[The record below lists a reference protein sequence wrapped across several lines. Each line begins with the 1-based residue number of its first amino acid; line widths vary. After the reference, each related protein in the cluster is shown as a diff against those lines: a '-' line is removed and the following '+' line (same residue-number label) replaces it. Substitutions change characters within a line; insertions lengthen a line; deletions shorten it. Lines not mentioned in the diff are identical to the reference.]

1 MAKPRKGFHPNKVK
15 GRPISKNESF
25 MIFKYRRDQKAL
37 ARFKRLSKL
46 ETTQATDSVGKAV
59 SSTKNFEETNDSFEE
74 SLVNPFHLVTHS
86 GEVTH
91 SPKDSTSGRQ
101 SSRKEPYD
109 GRDHDLG
116 AESER
121 PIGRMSR
128 YYKIVQQHANEKDK
142 LLKASEEK
150 AKLRAEMEASKLV
163 AQKEREKKKRLALGR
178 SRKGQVI
185 MSSILKSLESKLAPS
200 RK

>member
-1 MAKPRKGFHPNKVK
+1 
-15 GRPISKNESF
+15 
-25 MIFKYRRDQKAL
+25 MIFKYTRDQKAL

-46 ETTQATDSVGKAV
+46 ETTQATASVGKAV

-74 SLVNPFHLVTHS
+74 SLVNPFHLATYSAEETPSHKTS
-86 GEVTH
+86 K
-91 SPKDSTSGRQ
+91 SPKDSTSERQ
-101 SSRKEPYD
+101 SSRKEAHD
-109 GRDHDLG
+109 GKDHDLG
-116 AESER
+116 TVSER
-121 PIGRMSR
+121 PKVRISR
-128 YYKIVQQHANEKDK
+128 YYKTEQQHTTEKDK

-163 AQKEREKKKRLALGR
+163 AQKEREKKKSLALRR

-185 MSSILKSLESKLAPS
+185 MSSILKSLESKLATS